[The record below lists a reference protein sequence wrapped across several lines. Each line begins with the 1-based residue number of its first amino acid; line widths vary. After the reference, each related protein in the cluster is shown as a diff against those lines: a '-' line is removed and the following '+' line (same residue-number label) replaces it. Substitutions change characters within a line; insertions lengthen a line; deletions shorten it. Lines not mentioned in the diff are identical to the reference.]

1 MNAVEDFFPHV
12 QMIALAVNV
21 LLVLFIL
28 PLRRS
33 IEGLQKSDDRMN
45 ARLQALEIKLAERY
59 VQRDEITGALT
70 EMDHKLERIEN
81 MVMNLHANNK

>member
-1 MNAVEDFFPHV
+1 MNAVEEFFPHV

-45 ARLQALEIKLAERY
+45 ARLQALEIRLAERY
-59 VQRDEITGALT
+59 VQRDEITTSMA
-70 EMDHKLERIEN
+70 EIDHKLERIEN
-81 MVMNLHANNK
+81 MLLDHIANSK